1 MSMQELSLKLT
12 REMKLN
18 SDKRQKNIRRRLA
31 RVPLNGEASPN
42 GQIVDADSSHY
53 QGAGA

>member
-1 MSMQELSLKLT
+1 MQELSLKLT

-31 RVPLNGEASPN
+31 RVPLNGEASPS